1 MQNFYKLSS
10 AAQTAA
16 YQLSEFSNYVSEAA
30 KMADSVRMVSNQ
42 MKSIYQTAEWNNMAY
57 RLAKDARL
65 CVPEYQLSNLA
76 KNLAGQARANLNF
89 TNQIFMI
96 QVIQPALFILS
107 FLSFLHRISPFPL
120 NSCPVHKD
128 YLSAHH

>member
-1 MQNFYKLSS
+1 MQNFYELSS

-16 YQLSEFSNYVSEAA
+16 YQLSELSNYVSEAA

-65 CVPEYQLSNLA
+65 CVPE
-76 KNLAGQARANLNF
+76 
-89 TNQIFMI
+89 QI
-96 QVIQPALFILS
+96 S
-107 FLSFLHRISPFPL
+107 ISPIRFRRSTDRQWKVPL
-120 NSCPVHKD
+120 SGYRQKC
-128 YLSAHH
+128 

>member
-1 MQNFYKLSS
+1 MQNFYELSS

-16 YQLSEFSNYVSEAA
+16 YQLSELSNYVSEAA

-76 KNLAGQARANLNF
+76 KNLAGQARADLNF
-89 TNQIFMI
+89 TNQISALYGSAMES
-96 QVIQPALFILS
+96 PAS
-107 FLSFLHRISPFPL
+107 GYRQK
-120 NSCPVHKD
+120 C
-128 YLSAHH
+128 

>member
-42 MKSIYQTAEWNNMAY
+42 SAST
-57 RLAKDARL
+57 RF
-65 CVPEYQLSNLA
+65 CVRKQQQS
-76 KNLAGQARANLNF
+76 Q
-89 TNQIFMI
+89 
-96 QVIQPALFILS
+96 
-107 FLSFLHRISPFPL
+107 
-120 NSCPVHKD
+120 
-128 YLSAHH
+128 

>member
-65 CVPEYQLSNLA
+65 CVPEYLHFVVLHLLHLLWMAGKYVFFTMDVLS
-76 KNLAGQARANLNF
+76 
-89 TNQIFMI
+89 
-96 QVIQPALFILS
+96 
-107 FLSFLHRISPFPL
+107 
-120 NSCPVHKD
+120 
-128 YLSAHH
+128 